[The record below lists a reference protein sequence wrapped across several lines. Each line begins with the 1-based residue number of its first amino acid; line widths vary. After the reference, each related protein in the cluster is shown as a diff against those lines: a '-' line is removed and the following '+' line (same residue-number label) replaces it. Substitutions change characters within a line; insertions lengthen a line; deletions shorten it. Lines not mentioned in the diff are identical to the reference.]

1 MTTTQNTNNYIV
13 VTVST
18 IMQRDKLIRQIYKQ
32 LTLEP
37 SSTFI
42 IQQDQVNRI
51 KVFHNIGDG
60 VKVLVRTYLV
70 IIIPILIDLSPLN
83 AVYGNVDFYLD
94 ETIGQLTKLI
104 DKLQLLKGHKVIKGN
119 KNGKSLEQQLAGML
133 Y

>member
-51 KVFHNIGDG
+51 KVFHNIGNG

>member
-70 IIIPILIDLSPLN
+70 IIIPILIDLPPLN

>member
-83 AVYGNVDFYLD
+83 AIYGNVDFYLD